1 MTALDVGAA
10 PGGWTKTLAEHPA
23 VSRVVAVDPAGVVP
37 AVSALPQVTVHAAL
51 AQQVV
56 AELQAAG
63 PYGVI
68 CCDANLESAE
78 ATALVAP
85 VLPML
90 APGGLLGAPPSPH
103 VCSACSL
110 EPGSLMTLERDCN
123 QGLNVTAGGGGLPR
137 SVHGQVSYKIRHP

>member
-1 MTALDVGAA
+1 MAALDVGAA

-90 APGGLLGAPPSPH
+90 APGGLLGASPSPH
-103 VCSACSL
+103 VCDKGACTSL
-110 EPGSLMTLERDCN
+110 EPGSLITLKRAASK
-123 QGLNVTAGGGGLPR
+123 GL
-137 SVHGQVSYKIRHP
+137 I

>member
-68 CCDANLESAE
+68 CCDANLESTE

-90 APGGLLGAPPSPH
+90 APGGLLGASPSPH
-103 VCSACSL
+103 VYERRL
-110 EPGSLMTLERDCN
+110 RKPGARFAHD
-123 QGLNVTAGGGGLPR
+123 
-137 SVHGQVSYKIRHP
+137 IRA